1 MRYMLTL
8 FAVGVLMLTL
18 QGCETFRG
26 ATDGLQK
33 DIASFQSKDNELY
46 KTDAWLQ
53 EHLW

>member
-1 MRYMLTL
+1 MRYISTI
-8 FAVGVLMLTL
+8 FAVCFLMLTL

-33 DIASFQSKDNELY
+33 DIESFQTKDDELY

-53 EHLW
+53 ENLW